1 MQIMDD
7 REGMTLGEEGLRR
20 WPQVSVIVMLSQQPR
35 LEEVLGQVQTVTP
48 DMLNTVIEERLN
60 ESWGNAVVSAL

>member
-1 MQIMDD
+1 M
-7 REGMTLGEEGLRR
+7 
-20 WPQVSVIVMLSQQPR
+20 SVIVMLSQQPR